1 MQPKRAAISA
11 AALLIAAAAFL
22 SHRHAATVLRIW
34 DYETGKIYVEVP
46 ARAGDELFF
55 GWMHSWEKIPWHE
68 RYHIAANGDLILDEI
83 AFPAFGAG
91 IPENK
96 GTSVRIENGM
106 IHMSGI
112 GQVFHEFT
120 WLNSHYATRDI
131 RLNGALVA
139 TGETLPEHTR
149 INLSIAKKGFFHGA
163 RHPRPSRR

>member
-1 MQPKRAAISA
+1 MPPKRAALSA

-22 SHRHAATVLRIW
+22 SLRHAAATVLRIW
-34 DYETGKIYVEVP
+34 DYETGEIYVEVP

-68 RYHIAANGDLILDEI
+68 RYHIAENGDLILDEI

-106 IHMSGI
+106 IRMGGI

-131 RLNGALVA
+131 RLNGALIA
-139 TGETLPEHTR
+139 RGDRLPEHTR
-149 INLSIAKKGFFHGA
+149 INLSIARKGFFHGTKH
-163 RHPRPSRR
+163 R